1 MQGESGEGR
10 AMRVS
15 DWALQ
20 RLADEGI
27 THAFTVY
34 GGAISEL
41 MDAFTRQDRIQYVVC
56 QHEQAAVFCAEGFA
70 KTKGVP
76 GLVIVTSGP
85 GGGNIVTG
93 LQNCFYDSVPLIA
106 ICGQVTSKFI
116 RPHDR
121 MRQLGF
127 QEAPLVDIARPIT
140 KYVCQPRTGHD
151 AMHALNRAI
160 RAAID
165 GRPGPALIDLPTD
178 VQKMELPA
186 DECPEETRFV
196 SR

>member
-1 MQGESGEGR
+1 
-10 AMRVS
+10 MRLS
-15 DWALQ
+15 DWLLL

-41 MDAFTRQDRIQYVVC
+41 MDAFTRQTRIKYVVMV
-56 QHEQAAVFCAEGFA
+56 HEQAAVFAAEGYA

-93 LQNCFYDSVPLIA
+93 LQNCYYDSTPLIA
-106 ICGQVTSKFI
+106 LCGQVTSKFI
-116 RPHDR
+116 RPNAN

-127 QEAPLVDIARPIT
+127 QETPIVDIARPIT
-140 KYVCQPRTGHD
+140 KYAVQPRTAVD
-151 AMHALNRAI
+151 AMHAMN
-160 RAAID
+160 AAIGACQV
-165 GRPGPALIDLPTD
+165 GRPGPALLDIATD
-178 VQKMELPA
+178 VQKMELPL
-186 DECPEETRFV
+186 DT
-196 SR
+196 S